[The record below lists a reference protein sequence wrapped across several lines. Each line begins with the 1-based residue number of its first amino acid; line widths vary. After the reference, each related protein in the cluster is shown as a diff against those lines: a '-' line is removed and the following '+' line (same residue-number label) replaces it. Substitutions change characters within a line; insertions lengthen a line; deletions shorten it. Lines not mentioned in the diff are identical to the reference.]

1 MNRLLVMIVGGT
13 LIVGAAGLMASAQ
26 QGKGLILVPGDRP
39 VTEEQVRAQLQSDGW
54 SNVVIS
60 RDGPHFQVTASRN
73 GQAGKMTVDSQT
85 GRLLAADDDDD
96 D

>member
-1 MNRLLVMIVGGT
+1 MNRLVVLIVGGT
-13 LIVGAAGLMASAQ
+13 LIGGAAGLVASAQ

-39 VTEEQVRAQLQSDGW
+39 VTEEQVRTRLQSDGW

-60 RDGPHFQVTASRN
+60 RDGQYFQVTASRN
-73 GQAGKMTVDSQT
+73 GQPGKLTVDSQT